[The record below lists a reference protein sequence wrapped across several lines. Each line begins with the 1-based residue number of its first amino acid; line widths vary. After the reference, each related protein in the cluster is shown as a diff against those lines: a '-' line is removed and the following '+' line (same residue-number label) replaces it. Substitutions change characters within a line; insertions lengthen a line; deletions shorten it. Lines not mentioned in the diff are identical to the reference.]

1 MNLGETAQITCFG
14 LSSGYAVG
22 WHQQKVPGSA
32 PVPVICRSTS
42 RSSDIS
48 SGFSRSGTMA
58 TLTITGVQAK
68 DKALYY
74 CGGRDSSSYD
84 PMVTESSGELVQKHP
99 TITGTS

>member
-1 MNLGETAQITCFG
+1 
-14 LSSGYAVG
+14 
-22 WHQQKVPGSA
+22 
-32 PVPVICRSTS
+32 
-42 RSSDIS
+42 
-48 SGFSRSGTMA
+48 MA